1 MNTENKKSEFR
12 HPEKRKAIKNIH
24 IVKDIDEKLKVKL
37 QELYKVHENISNIME
52 MSITVRNVN
61 TAHETPIS

>member
-1 MNTENKKSEFR
+1 MNSENKKSEFK
-12 HPEKRKAIKNIH
+12 HPNKRAAIKNIH

-52 MSITVRNVN
+52 KSITVRNVN

>member
-12 HPEKRKAIKNIH
+12 HPEKRAAIRNIH
-24 IVKDIDEKLKVKL
+24 LVKDIDEKLKVKF

>member
-12 HPEKRKAIKNIH
+12 HPEKRMAIKNIH